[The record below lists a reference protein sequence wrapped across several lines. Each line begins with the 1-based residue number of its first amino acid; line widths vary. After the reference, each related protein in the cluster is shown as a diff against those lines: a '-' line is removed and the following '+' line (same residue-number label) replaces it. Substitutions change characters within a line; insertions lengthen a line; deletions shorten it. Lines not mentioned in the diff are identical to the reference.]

1 MIHLISVL
9 FFNLLFTFTFLA
21 SVLSAT
27 MALQLPPVLHVLGF
41 NVIAASCIFL
51 AGTSLFILWASI
63 EWTQY
68 AWRQFVRGRK

>member
-1 MIHLISVL
+1 MINLISVL
-9 FFNLLFTFTFLA
+9 FFNLLFIFTFLA

-27 MALQLPPVLHVLGF
+27 MALQLPPVLHIFGF
-41 NVIAASCIFL
+41 NLIAASCLFL
-51 AGTSLFILWASI
+51 AGTSLFILWVSI